1 MKSNLGILSSNINS
15 LDFLTV
21 NKLNDH
27 FNLYA
32 VASRNVED
40 SQAISQDFNFKKYYG
55 SYEELV
61 KDPNIDFVINFL
73 PNSIKFEYSY
83 LLLKAKKKVITNF
96 PVFNSIK
103 DIIYVEEVMS
113 SSFDQNIFL
122 VQEYNYSKLVDI
134 SPNNI
139 IYSKFADNNY
149 KSNLSLMKDLL
160 VEDSPDLFFFLN
172 HYKNMNMNI
181 NIDIFKKKYDSL
193 HNRLSYL
200 NALITIDDNKFIN
213 VLIDNVNKIHEN
225 SIIVNSNSHIDKFEI
240 RNNVIKAYNHDDLLL
255 FIKNNKTF
263 DNSTFFQYYPFK
275 LFNEVLNV

>member
-15 LDFLTV
+15 LEFLT
-21 NKLNDH
+21 LNGLNNY
-27 FNLYA
+27 FNFYA
-32 VASRNVED
+32 VASRNIED
-40 SQAISQDFNFKKYYG
+40 SQAFSSDFNFKKYYG

-83 LLLKAKKKVITNF
+83 LLLKAQKKVITNY
-96 PVFNSIK
+96 PVFNSTK
-103 DIIYVEEVMS
+103 DITYVEEIIS

-122 VQEYNYSKLVDI
+122 VQEYNYSKLLEDI
-134 SPNNI
+134 PNHI
-139 IYSKFADNNY
+139 FYSKFSSNNY

-160 VEDSPDLFFFLN
+160 VEESPDLLFLLN
-172 HYKNMNMNI
+172 HYKNN
-181 NIDIFKKKYDSL
+181 NIDIDILKKKYDPL

-200 NALITIDDNKFIN
+200 NALITIDNNKSIN
-213 VLIDNVNKIHEN
+213 VLIDNINKIHEN
-225 SIIVNSNSHIDKFEI
+225 SIIVNSNSYKDNLEI
-240 RNNVIKAYNHDDLLL
+240 RKNALKAYNHDDLLL

>member
-15 LDFLTV
+15 LEFLT
-21 NKLNDH
+21 LNGLNNY
-27 FNLYA
+27 FNFYA
-32 VASRNVED
+32 VASRNIED
-40 SQAISQDFNFKKYYG
+40 SQAISSNFNIKKYYG

-83 LLLKAKKKVITNF
+83 LLLKAQKKVITNY
-96 PVFNSIK
+96 PVFNSTK
-103 DIIYVEEVMS
+103 DIIYVEEIIS

-122 VQEYNYSKLVDI
+122 VQEYNYSKLLEDI
-134 SPNNI
+134 PKHI
-139 IYSKFADNNY
+139 FYSKFASNNY
-149 KSNLSLMKDLL
+149 ESNLSLMKDLL
-160 VEDSPDLFFFLN
+160 VEESPDLFFLLN
-172 HYKNMNMNI
+172 HYKNSNI
-181 NIDIFKKKYDSL
+181 NIDILEKKYDSL

-200 NALITIDDNKFIN
+200 NALITIDDNKSIN
-213 VLIDNVNKIHEN
+213 VLIDNINKIHEN
-225 SIIVNSNSHIDKFEI
+225 SIIVNSNSYKDNFEI
-240 RNNVIKAYNHDDLLL
+240 RKNAIKAYNHDDLLL

>member
-1 MKSNLGILSSNINS
+1 MKSNLGILSSNVNS

-83 LLLKAKKKVITNF
+83 LLLKAQKKVITNY
-96 PVFNSIK
+96 PVFNSTK
-103 DIIYVEEVMS
+103 DIIYVEEIIS

-122 VQEYNYSKLVDI
+122 VQEYNYSKLLENI
-134 SPNNI
+134 PNYFF
-139 IYSKFADNNY
+139 YSKFSSNNY
-149 KSNLSLMKDLL
+149 ESNLSLMKDLL
-160 VEDSPDLFFFLN
+160 VEESPDLFFLLN
-172 HYKNMNMNI
+172 HYKNSKI
-181 NIDIFKKKYDSL
+181 NIDILKKTYDPL

-200 NALITIDDNKFIN
+200 NALITIDDNKSIN
-213 VLIDNVNKIHEN
+213 VLIDNINKIHEN
-225 SIIVNSNSHIDKFEI
+225 SIIVNSNSYKDNFEI
-240 RNNVIKAYNHDDLLL
+240 RKNVIKAYNHDDLLL

>member
-15 LDFLTV
+15 LEFLTL
-21 NKLNDH
+21 NGLNDY
-27 FNLYA
+27 FNFYA
-32 VASRNVED
+32 VASRNIED
-40 SQAISQDFNFKKYYG
+40 SQAFSFDFNFKKYYG

-61 KDPNIDFVINFL
+61 KDPNIEFVINFL

-83 LLLKAKKKVITNF
+83 LLLKAQKKVITNY

-103 DIIYVEEVMS
+103 DITYVEEIIS

-122 VQEYNYSKLVDI
+122 VQEYNYSKLLEDI
-134 SPNNI
+134 PNHI
-139 IYSKFADNNY
+139 FYSKFSSNNY
-149 KSNLSLMKDLL
+149 ESNLSFMKDLL
-160 VEDSPDLFFFLN
+160 VEESPDLLFLLN
-172 HYKNMNMNI
+172 HYKSS
-181 NIDIFKKKYDSL
+181 NIDIDILKKKYDPL

-200 NALITIDDNKFIN
+200 NALITIDDNKSIN
-213 VLIDNVNKIHEN
+213 VLIDNINKIHEN
-225 SIIVNSNSHIDKFEI
+225 SIIVNSNSYKDNFEI
-240 RNNVIKAYNHDDLLL
+240 RKNVIKAYNHDDLLL

>member
-113 SSFDQNIFL
+113 SSFDQNIF
-122 VQEYNYSKLVDI
+122 SKGI
-134 SPNNI
+134 
-139 IYSKFADNNY
+139 
-149 KSNLSLMKDLL
+149 
-160 VEDSPDLFFFLN
+160 
-172 HYKNMNMNI
+172 
-181 NIDIFKKKYDSL
+181 
-193 HNRLSYL
+193 
-200 NALITIDDNKFIN
+200 
-213 VLIDNVNKIHEN
+213 
-225 SIIVNSNSHIDKFEI
+225 
-240 RNNVIKAYNHDDLLL
+240 
-255 FIKNNKTF
+255 
-263 DNSTFFQYYPFK
+263 
-275 LFNEVLNV
+275 

>member
-83 LLLKAKKKVITNF
+83 LLLKANKKVITNF
-96 PVFNSIK
+96 PVFSSIK
-103 DIIYVEEVMS
+103 DIKYVEEVMS
-113 SSFDQNIFL
+113 SSLDKNFFL
-122 VQEYNYSKLVDI
+122 VQEFNYSKLVDN
-134 SPNNI
+134 SSTHI
-139 IYSKFADNNY
+139 IYSKFASNNY
-149 KSNLSLMKDLL
+149 ESNLSMMKDLL
-160 VEDSPDLFFFLN
+160 VEESPDLFFLLN
-172 HYKNMNMNI
+172 HYKNINI
-181 NIDIFKKKYDSL
+181 NIDILKTKYDPL
-193 HNRLSYL
+193 HGRLSYL
-200 NALITIDDNKFIN
+200 NALIAIDDKKFIN
-213 VLIDNVNKIHEN
+213 VLIDNVNKIHKN
-225 SIIVNSNSHIDKFEI
+225 SINVNSNSYYHNFEI
-240 RNNVIKAYNHDDLLL
+240 RNNVVKAYNHDDLIL

-263 DNSTFFQYYPFK
+263 DNLPFFQYYPYK

>member
-15 LDFLTV
+15 LEFLTL
-21 NKLNDH
+21 NRLNDY
-27 FNLYA
+27 FNFYA
-32 VASRNVED
+32 VASRNIED
-40 SQAISQDFNFKKYYG
+40 SQAISSNFNIKKYYG

-83 LLLKAKKKVITNF
+83 LLLKAQKKVITNY
-96 PVFNSIK
+96 PVFNSTK
-103 DIIYVEEVMS
+103 DIIYVEEIIS

-122 VQEYNYSKLVDI
+122 VQEYNYSKLLEDI
-134 SPNNI
+134 PKHI
-139 IYSKFADNNY
+139 FYSKFASNNY
-149 KSNLSLMKDLL
+149 ESNLSLMKDLL
-160 VEDSPDLFFFLN
+160 VEESPDLFFLLN
-172 HYKNMNMNI
+172 HYKNSNI
-181 NIDIFKKKYDSL
+181 KIDILKKKYDPL

-200 NALITIDDNKFIN
+200 NALITIDDNKSIN
-213 VLIDNVNKIHEN
+213 VLIDNINKIHDN
-225 SIIVNSNSHIDKFEI
+225 SIIVNSNSYKDNFEI
-240 RNNVIKAYNHDDLLL
+240 RKNALKAYNHDDLLL

>member
-21 NKLNDH
+21 NKLNDY

-83 LLLKAKKKVITNF
+83 LLLKANKKVITNF
-96 PVFNSIK
+96 PVFSSIK
-103 DIIYVEEVMS
+103 DIKYVEEVMS
-113 SSFDQNIFL
+113 SSLDKNFFL
-122 VQEYNYSKLVDI
+122 VQEFNYSKLVDN
-134 SPNNI
+134 SSSHI
-139 IYSKFADNNY
+139 IYSKFASNNY
-149 KSNLSLMKDLL
+149 ESNLSMMKDLL
-160 VEDSPDLFFFLN
+160 VEESPDLFFLLN
-172 HYKNMNMNI
+172 HYKNINI
-181 NIDIFKKKYDSL
+181 NIDILKKKYDPL
-193 HNRLSYL
+193 HGRLSYL
-200 NALITIDDNKFIN
+200 NALIAIDDKKFIN
-213 VLIDNVNKIHEN
+213 VLIDNVNKIHKN
-225 SIIVNSNSHIDKFEI
+225 SINVNSNSYYHNFEI
-240 RNNVIKAYNHDDLLL
+240 RNNVVKAYNHDDLIL

-263 DNSTFFQYYPFK
+263 DNLPFFQYYPYK